1 MSTAVIL
8 PLKITLPTSI
18 AGCVVW
24 LDGKDTSTFTFSGSA
39 ITNWRSKGSSP
50 LVATSVGGS
59 ILYESYNSN
68 LALRFNG
75 TDTKMTTGSLPT
87 YGSSATTWIT
97 CSVNLNPNTADA
109 SVVFASTAAP
119 ERAVRY
125 TDGVNQIYTINN
137 GTIRSSSNKTSGIRG
152 FIDTAASF
160 TAYVNGT
167 DATTTTSAVTYQ
179 EGVNQTFVLGQ
190 WNIAYLNGYIQEV
203 IVYNSALSLSQYQQ
217 VEGYL
222 AWKWGFVSQLPAN
235 HPYKTNNLWA
245 PVYPSLPYVLP
256 SYASQKTQP
265 PLPLVQQL
273 PNRAIGVSRYY
284 DINTPSY
291 QIFNYTQFGSGS
303 NISVFG
309 NASFLNSEIQL
320 TPNTGS
326 QVGSAFFQRKVLI
339 NKYFKTLFSLRFENT
354 RADGATFM
362 IQNAA
367 SNALGATG
375 GGVGYSNVPRSVAI
389 VFDTYNNSEGQFS
402 IDITTNGTVNN
413 QGISGV
419 LNTTLG
425 LTAGQTWSFLVL
437 ATYNGTTLSYTIT
450 NTANGSNYSSSSNV
464 NIPTTLGATTG
475 WIGFSSATGGSFEGA
490 YISAWNWSNSK

>member
-1 MSTAVIL
+1 
-8 PLKITLPTSI
+8 
-18 AGCVVW
+18 
-24 LDGKDTSTFTFSGSA
+24 
-39 ITNWRSKGSSP
+39 
-50 LVATSVGGS
+50 
-59 ILYESYNSN
+59 
-68 LALRFNG
+68 
-75 TDTKMTTGSLPT
+75 
-87 YGSSATTWIT
+87 
-97 CSVNLNPNTADA
+97 VNLNPNTGDA
-109 SVVFASTAAP
+109 SAVFASTTAP
-119 ERAVRY
+119 ERSIRY
-125 TDGVNQIYTINN
+125 SDNDNQIYTINN
-137 GTIRSSSNKTSGIRG
+137 GTIRASFNKTSGIRG
-152 FIDTAASF
+152 FIDTAPSF

-167 DATTTTSAVTYQ
+167 DATTGTVPVTYQ

-235 HPYKTNNLWA
+235 HPYKTNNIWA
-245 PVYPSLPYVLP
+245 PIYPSLPYALP
-256 SYASQKTQP
+256 PYASQKTQP
-265 PLPLVQQL
+265 SLPLVQPL

-291 QIFNYTQFGSGS
+291 QIFNYSEFGAGS

-309 NASFLNSEIQL
+309 NTSFLNNEIQL
-320 TPNTGS
+320 TPNAGG

-339 NKYFKTLFSLRFENT
+339 NKYFRTIFNLRFENT

-367 SNALGATG
+367 SNALGTTG

-389 VFDTYNNSEGQFS
+389 VFDSYNGAEGQFS

-413 QGISGV
+413 QGSSGV
-419 LNTTLG
+419 LNSTLG
-425 LTAGQTWSFLVL
+425 LTVGQTWSFLVL

-464 NIPTTLGATTG
+464 NIPTTLAATTG

-490 YISAWNWSNSK
+490 YISSWNWSNAK